1 MWWLYGLVR
10 GYWFVVIQIR
20 KLRSCLESRGVSNHV
35 IYVMELWMWMCWNHV
50 RFWAGGL
57 VGLFTCLCEWDP
69 RVWCSFVW
77 TLQRGQLQSS
87 MLNLCCVNLAFLL
100 IVCEPQIRYLLFLLR
115 CSWSHEVRLGAFS
128 SSAWIYV
135 RGRVVLRFT
144 IRVTLGLFG
153 FSNISLYVNSKP
165 WDDISIKPDFIY
177 CGFADKCLFNCC
189 LNCK

>member
-20 KLRSCLESRGVSNHV
+20 KLRSCLESRGVSDHV

-100 IVCEPQIRYLLFLLR
+100 IVCELQIRYLLFLLR
-115 CSWSHEVRLGAFS
+115 CSWSHEVRPGAFS
-128 SSAWIYV
+128 SSAWISD
-135 RGRVVLRFT
+135 RGREILCFAVG
-144 IRVTLGLFG
+144 VTLGFLCVLYIYCIWYPWVLRRHLMC
-153 FSNISLYVNSKP
+153 FSLSSMPCIVP
-165 WDDISIKPDFIY
+165 IKPS
-177 CGFADKCLFNCC
+177 KML
-189 LNCK
+189 L